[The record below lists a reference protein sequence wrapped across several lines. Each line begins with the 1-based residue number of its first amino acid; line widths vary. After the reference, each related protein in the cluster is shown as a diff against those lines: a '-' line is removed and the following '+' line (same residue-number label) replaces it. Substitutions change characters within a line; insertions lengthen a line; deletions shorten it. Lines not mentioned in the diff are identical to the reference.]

1 MGKDEILKIEDVE
14 EGEISDTASVEE
26 ISEEDFNKLDSSAP
40 PKVVV
45 PSKDS
50 NRERVWTM
58 SELYKNYPSMRH
70 GYASGLYNLAW
81 AQAVQNK
88 PLNDIFVMEAD
99 LDEKSK
105 RSSSTTVGNAKD
117 DGSNTTKEEDRVLID
132 DSGDEMNCDN
142 ANGEK
147 EEGELEEGE
156 IDMDTEFVE
165 EVADSKAMLSDS
177 REMDIHGQEFD
188 LENKELDELLKLIQK
203 TLDGVTIDAAQ
214 K

>member
-1 MGKDEILKIEDVE
+1 MGKDESVQIEDVE

-26 ISEEDFNKLDSSAP
+26 ISEEDFNKLETG
-40 PKVVV
+40 PKVV

-50 NRERVWTM
+50 NRDTRVWTM
-58 SELYKNYPSMRH
+58 SDLYKNYPTMCR

-99 LDEKSK
+99 PDEKSK
-105 RSSSTTVGNAKD
+105 RSSSSPFANGKEDGNSTKD
-117 DGSNTTKEEDRVLID
+117 ESKVVID

-142 ANGEK
+142 ANVEK

-165 EVADSKAMLSDS
+165 EVVDSKAMLSDCLDS
-177 REMDIHGQEFD
+177 DCQEID
-188 LENKELDELLKLIQK
+188 LKNKELDDQVKLIQK

>member
-1 MGKDEILKIEDVE
+1 MGKDESVKIEDVE

-26 ISEEDFNKLDSSAP
+26 ISEEDFNKLETGA
-40 PKVVV
+40 KLV

-50 NRERVWTM
+50 NREPRVWTM
-58 SELYKNYPSMRH
+58 SDLYKNYPTMCR

-99 LDEKSK
+99 PEEKSK
-105 RSSSTTVGNAKD
+105 RSSSPSPLANGN
-117 DGSNTTKEEDRVLID
+117 STKEEGKVTID
-132 DSGDEMNCDN
+132 DSSDEMDYGN
-142 ANGEK
+142 ANVER

-165 EVADSKAMLSDS
+165 EVVESKAMLSDS
-177 REMDIHGQEFD
+177 GDTDCDGQESD
-188 LENKELDELLKLIQK
+188 LVKKELDDQVKLIQK